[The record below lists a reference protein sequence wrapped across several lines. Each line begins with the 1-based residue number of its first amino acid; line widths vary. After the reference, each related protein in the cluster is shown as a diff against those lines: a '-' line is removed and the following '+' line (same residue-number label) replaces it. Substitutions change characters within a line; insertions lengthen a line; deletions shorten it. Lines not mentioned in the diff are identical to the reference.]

1 MNNSLLYSLNSS
13 SLVKDVVYNLNLAG
27 RDGLAFF
34 HDENSKEL
42 LYVFTDGDIR
52 RALLNGISLN
62 SNINDLINDK
72 KQNGKSNFIFETQDK
87 TNEELIEKMDYYRIR
102 QIIILDENKTVLNI
116 AHREDLF
123 LFGKNEKT
131 SVLIMAGGFGKRLM
145 PYTLETPKP
154 MLKVNDVPLLE
165 IQIDRLKSFDLENF
179 FISVFYLKDVIKN
192 YFKDGR
198 SKLINIK
205 YLEENNPLGTAGCIS
220 LIKDENFDNLLIL
233 NGDIYCPLD
242 ITKLINF
249 HNHNSCD
256 ITMCVKEFQ
265 YQIPYGTIKTDG
277 LNLIQINEKPFIN
290 YFVNAGIYII
300 KREILSNLKPSVKID
315 ITDFI
320 ENMRHLNK
328 TIKCYPIFDEWIDMG
343 TPEDYKKLNE
353 KLKKSNNE

>member
-1 MNNSLLYSLNSS
+1 MNKLYLYSLNSS

-34 HDENSKEL
+34 HDEDSKEL

-62 SNINDLINDK
+62 ANIFDLINDK
-72 KQNGKSNFIFETQDK
+72 KQNGKLNYIFETHDK
-87 TNEELIEKMDYYRIR
+87 SSEELIKKMEYYGIR
-102 QIIILDENKTVLNI
+102 QIIILDENKTILNI
-116 AHREDLF
+116 VHREDLVQ
-123 LFGKNEKT
+123 FGKNLNT
-131 SVLIMAGGFGKRLM
+131 SVLIMAGGFGKRLL

-154 MLKVNDVPLLE
+154 MLKVNDIPLLE
-165 IQIDRLKSFDLENF
+165 VQIDRLKKFNLEHF

-192 YFKDGR
+192 YFKDGA
-198 SKLINIK
+198 SKSIHIK
-205 YLEENNPLGTAGCIS
+205 YLEEQNPLGTAGCIS
-220 LIKDENFDNLLIL
+220 LIENKNFDNLLIL

-277 LNLIQINEKPFIN
+277 LNLIEISEKPYIN

-300 KREILSNLKPSVKID
+300 NKNILSHLKPNTKID

-320 ENMRHLNK
+320 ENMRQLNK
-328 TIKCYPIFDEWIDMG
+328 IIKCYPIFDEWIDMG
-343 TPEDYKKLNE
+343 TPEDYLRLNE
-353 KLKKSNNE
+353 KLKNSHNE

>member
-1 MNNSLLYSLNSS
+1 MNKLNLYSLNTA
-13 SLVKDVVYNLNLAG
+13 SLVKDVVYSLNLAG
-27 RDGLAFF
+27 RDGLAFL

-62 SNINDLINDK
+62 ANINDLINDK
-72 KQNGKSNFIFETQDK
+72 KQNGKSNFIFETHHK
-87 TNEELIEKMDYYRIR
+87 SSEELIEKMDCYGIR
-102 QIIILDENKTVLNI
+102 QIIILDENKTILNI
-116 AHREDLF
+116 VHREDLV
-123 LFGKNEKT
+123 LFGKKVNT

-154 MLKVNDVPLLE
+154 MLKVNEVPLLE
-165 IQIDRLKSFDLENF
+165 VQIDRLKTFNLDFF

-192 YFKDGR
+192 YFKDGA
-198 SKLINIK
+198 SKGIHIN
-205 YLEENNPLGTAGCIS
+205 YLEEKNPLGTAGCIS
-220 LIKDENFDNLLIL
+220 LIEDKNFDNLLIL

-249 HNHNSCD
+249 HTHNSCD

-277 LNLIQINEKPFIN
+277 LNLIEISEKPFIN

-300 KREILSNLKPSVKID
+300 NKDILSHLKSNIKID
-315 ITDFI
+315 ITDLI
-320 ENMRHLNK
+320 ENMRQLNK

-343 TPEDYKKLNE
+343 TPEDYLRLND
-353 KLKKSNNE
+353 KLKNSNNE